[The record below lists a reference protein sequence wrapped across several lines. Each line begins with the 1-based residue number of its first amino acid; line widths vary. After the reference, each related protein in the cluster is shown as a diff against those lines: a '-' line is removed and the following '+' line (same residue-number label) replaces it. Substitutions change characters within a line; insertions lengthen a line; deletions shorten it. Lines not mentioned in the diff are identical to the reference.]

1 MMELIFGPADAA
13 TASGPAAP
21 AETGTAAKGR
31 IDAVGVGQHAGGRQ
45 ILHEVSLSIQP
56 GELVAL
62 VGGSGAG
69 KTTLLEILAGV
80 RAPSAGQVMHD
91 GVRVDAGATP
101 GSGIGY
107 VPQDDIIHVE
117 MPLRRTLQYAA
128 RLRLPAGTSAE
139 QADHIVDETMCDLD
153 LADRH
158 DVSVRMLSGGQ
169 RKRASIAVEL
179 LTQPRTFFLD
189 EPTSGLDPS
198 TSADVVRLLRRL
210 TGRGVTVVLTTHEPA
225 TIDRCDQVVFLT
237 RNGYLAFAGP
247 PAQALQYFGV
257 DDLADVYRR
266 LASEGTPRAWA
277 QRFEAYRPPGE
288 PPVQTGRPGGR
299 HAAGALRQWW
309 LLTRRNADVLVR
321 NRLTLAILLG
331 SPVLVTAMMSMLFQ
345 PGAFERRG
353 AVDVSP
359 AQIVFWVAFAGFF
372 FGLTYGLL
380 QIVGEQAVFRREYR
394 SGLSAG
400 AYVAAKIAVLVPLL
414 AVVAAVLL
422 SVLRA
427 LDRLPA
433 AGWDVY
439 ASLLVTL
446 LAEAVSALALGLL
459 ASAAVSNSAQA
470 ALALPMLCFPQVLF
484 AGAVVPSADMA
495 TPGRLLSLGLAN
507 RYSFEALGRGLRLD
521 QLTSTLPTMRA
532 YGDTFSGTVAYRW
545 LVLAGFTMVFTLATV
560 WVLRRR
566 CVPRIGGFGFRR
578 RLAARCA
585 LELRGTRRVA
595 APAAMQGHVP
605 RRSACADRRAA

>member
-1 MMELIFGPADAA
+1 MMELIADPAGTA
-13 TASGPAAP
+13 TASSPAAP
-21 AETGTAAKGR
+21 PETTP
-31 IDAVGVGQHAGGRQ
+31 AVGGRVDAAGISQHAGRRQ

-56 GELVAL
+56 GQLVAL
-62 VGGSGAG
+62 AGGSGAG

-80 RAPSAGQVMHD
+80 RAPSAGQVTHG
-91 GVRVDAGATP
+91 GVRVDAGAVP
-101 GSGIGY
+101 RSGIGY

-139 QADHIVDETMCDLD
+139 QADRAADETIRDLD
-153 LADRH
+153 LTDQR
-158 DVSVRMLSGGQ
+158 DVPVRMLSGGQ
-169 RKRASIAVEL
+169 RKRASIAAEL

-198 TSADVVRLLRRL
+198 TSAEVVHLLRRL
-210 TGRGVTVVLTTHEPA
+210 TGRGVTVILTTHEPA

-237 RNGYLAFAGP
+237 RSGYLAFAGP
-247 PAQALQYFGV
+247 PAHARRYFGV
-257 DDLADVYRR
+257 DDLAEVYRR
-266 LASEGTPRAWA
+266 LASEGTPQEWA
-277 QRFEAYRPPGE
+277 ERFAACRQTDEIPAEPAEA
-288 PPVQTGRPGGR
+288 PVQAGRSGGR
-299 HAAGALRQWW
+299 RSPGFLRQWW

-331 SPVLVTAMMSMLFQ
+331 SPVLVTAMMSMLFK

-353 AVDVSP
+353 VADVSP

-422 SVLRA
+422 GVLRA

-446 LAEAVSALALGLL
+446 LVEAVSALALGLL
-459 ASAAVSNSAQA
+459 ASAVVSNSAQA

-521 QLTSTLPTMRA
+521 LLTSTLPTMRA
-532 YGDTFSGTVAYRW
+532 YGDTFSGTIADRW
-545 LVLAGFTMVFTLATV
+545 LVLAGFTMVFALATV

-566 CVPRIGGFGFRR
+566 CLSRARARR
-578 RLAARCA
+578 
-585 LELRGTRRVA
+585 
-595 APAAMQGHVP
+595 
-605 RRSACADRRAA
+605 

>member
-1 MMELIFGPADAA
+1 MMELISDPADTA
-13 TASGPAAP
+13 TASSPAAP
-21 AETGTAAKGR
+21 AETVTAARGR
-31 IDAVGVGQHAGGRQ
+31 IDAVGVGQHAGRRQ

-56 GELVAL
+56 GEMVAL

-91 GVRVDAGATP
+91 GVRVDASATP

-139 QADHIVDETMCDLD
+139 QAGQVVDETMGDLD

-158 DVSVRMLSGGQ
+158 DVPVRMLSGGQ
-169 RKRASIAVEL
+169 RKRASIAAEL

-198 TSADVVRLLRRL
+198 TSAEVMHLLRRL
-210 TGRGVTVVLTTHEPA
+210 TRRGVTVILTTHEPA
-225 TIDRCDQVVFLT
+225 AIDRCDQVVFLT
-237 RNGYLAFAGP
+237 RNGYLAFAGS
-247 PAQALQYFGV
+247 PAQARQYFGV

-266 LASEGTPRAWA
+266 LANEGTPHAWA
-277 QRFEAYRPPGE
+277 QRFEAYRLPGK
-288 PPVQTGRPGGR
+288 PPVQTGRP
-299 HAAGALRQWW
+299 AGQHSPGVVRQWW

-331 SPVLVTAMMSMLFQ
+331 SPVLVTVMMSMLFQ
-345 PGAFERRG
+345 PGSFERRG
-353 AVDVSP
+353 TADVSP
-359 AQIVFWVAFAGFF
+359 VQIVFWVAFAGFF

-414 AVVAAVLL
+414 IVVAAVLL
-422 SVLRA
+422 GVLRA

-433 AGWDVY
+433 AGLAVY

-446 LAEAVSALALGLL
+446 VAEAVSALALGLL

-484 AGAVVPSADMA
+484 AGAVVPAASMA

-507 RYSFEALGRGLRLD
+507 RYSFEALGRALRLD
-521 QLTSTLPTMRA
+521 QLTRTLPTMRA
-532 YGDTFSGTVAYRW
+532 YGDTFYGTVAYRW
-545 LVLAGFTMVFTLATV
+545 LLLAGFAGVFALATV

-566 CVPRIGGFGFRR
+566 SLPGPGGRR
-578 RLAARCA
+578 
-585 LELRGTRRVA
+585 
-595 APAAMQGHVP
+595 
-605 RRSACADRRAA
+605 

>member
-1 MMELIFGPADAA
+1 MELIFDPADAA
-13 TASGPAAP
+13 TASSPAAP
-21 AETGTAAKGR
+21 AKTGTTTRGR

-80 RAPSAGQVMHD
+80 RAPSAGQIMHD
-91 GVRVDAGATP
+91 GVRVDACATP

-107 VPQDDIIHVE
+107 VPQDDIIHLE
-117 MPLRRTLQYAA
+117 MPLRRTLRYAA

-139 QADHIVDETMCDLD
+139 QADRVLDETMCDLD
-153 LADRH
+153 LAEQR

-198 TSADVVRLLRRL
+198 TSAEVVHLLRRL
-210 TGRGVTVVLTTHEPA
+210 TGRGVTVVLTTHEPT

-237 RNGYLAFAGP
+237 RNGYLAFAGS
-247 PAQALQYFGV
+247 PAQARQYFGV
-257 DDLADVYRR
+257 DDLAEVYGR

-277 QRFEAYRPPGE
+277 QRFEAYRRPPGE
-288 PPVQTGRPGGR
+288 PPVQAGCPGGR
-299 HAAGALRQWW
+299 RSPGVVRQWW
-309 LLTRRNADVLVR
+309 LLTRRNADVLMR

-331 SPVLVTAMMSMLFQ
+331 SPVLVTAMMSMLFR
-345 PGAFERRG
+345 PGAFERHG
-353 AVDVSP
+353 AADVSP
-359 AQIVFWVAFAGFF
+359 AQVVFWVAFAGFF

-414 AVVAAVLL
+414 AAVAAVLL
-422 SVLRA
+422 GVLRA

-439 ASLLVTL
+439 ASLQVTL

-495 TPGRLLSLGLAN
+495 APGRLLSLGLAN
-507 RYSFEALGRGLRLD
+507 RYSFEALGHGLRLD
-521 QLTSTLPTMRA
+521 QLTSTLPALRA

-566 CVPRIGGFGFRR
+566 CVPRAHGRR
-578 RLAARCA
+578 
-585 LELRGTRRVA
+585 
-595 APAAMQGHVP
+595 
-605 RRSACADRRAA
+605 

>member
-1 MMELIFGPADAA
+1 MMELTADPADTA
-13 TASGPAAP
+13 TAANPSATPETTAP
-21 AETGTAAKGR
+21 AGGRVDAAN
-31 IDAVGVGQHAGGRQ
+31 VSQHAGRRQ
-45 ILHEVSLSIQP
+45 ILHAVSLSIQP

-62 VGGSGAG
+62 AGGSGAG

-80 RAPSAGQVMHD
+80 RAPSAGQVTHG
-91 GVRVDAGATP
+91 GVRVDAGAVP
-101 GSGIGY
+101 RSGIGY

-117 MPLRRTLQYAA
+117 MPLRRTLRYAA

-139 QADHIVDETMCDLD
+139 QADHAADETIRDLD
-153 LADRH
+153 LADQR
-158 DVSVRMLSGGQ
+158 DVPVRMLSGGQ
-169 RKRASIAVEL
+169 RKRASIAAEL

-198 TSADVVRLLRRL
+198 TSAEVVHLLRRL

-247 PAQALQYFGV
+247 PAHARRYFGV
-257 DDLADVYRR
+257 DDLAEVYRR
-266 LASEGTPRAWA
+266 LASEGTPQEWA
-277 QRFEAYRPPGE
+277 ERFAACRRPDEIAAAPAEA
-288 PPVQTGRPGGR
+288 PVQAGRPGGR
-299 HAAGALRQWW
+299 RSPGFLRQWW
-309 LLTRRNADVLVR
+309 LLTLRNADVLVR

-331 SPVLVTAMMSMLFQ
+331 SPVLVTAMISMLFK
-345 PGAFERRG
+345 PGAFERHG
-353 AVDVSP
+353 VADVSP

-422 SVLRA
+422 GVLRA

-439 ASLLVTL
+439 ASLLVTI

-459 ASAAVSNSAQA
+459 ASAVVSNSAQA

-507 RYSFEALGRGLRLD
+507 RYAFEALGRGLRLD
-521 QLTSTLPTMRA
+521 LLTSTLPTMRA
-532 YGDTFSGTVAYRW
+532 YGDTFSGTIADRR
-545 LVLAGFTMVFTLATV
+545 LVLAGFTLVFTLATV
-560 WVLRRR
+560 RVLRRR
-566 CVPRIGGFGFRR
+566 CLSRARARR
-578 RLAARCA
+578 
-585 LELRGTRRVA
+585 
-595 APAAMQGHVP
+595 
-605 RRSACADRRAA
+605 